1 MRATS
6 LSLALCLAGTL
17 GVSAQAWSAPASAPF
32 SGPTPLLNSDAPAH
46 PGLKSADAA
55 LQRGYGDE
63 PGESS
68 ASPHGHRDRSN
79 DTAPSDSSFQAG
91 SDGND
96 VLFRNHVRARSAV
109 LDTLGQAHDT
119 PMAEGSDALTLGL
132 TVRPL
137 TAAERQA
144 LGVDGGLVVTGVSA
158 GMGLKA
164 GFQPGDVVLS
174 LDGVGVTT
182 PDQFYKLAQ
191 KLPHDRPVPVL
202 VHRPSSTLFLPL
214 EAPARR

>member
-1 MRATS
+1 MQHS
-6 LSLALCLAGTL
+6 
-17 GVSAQAWSAPASAPF
+17 
-32 SGPTPLLNSDAPAH
+32 
-46 PGLKSADAA
+46 
-55 LQRGYGDE
+55 YGDE
-63 PGESS
+63 PGDSNS
-68 ASPHGHRDRSN
+68 SPHSHRDRTS
-79 DTAPSDSSFQAG
+79 DTGA
-91 SDGND
+91 SDGASQASSV
-96 VLFRNHVRARSAV
+96 VLFRNHVSARSAV
-109 LDTLGQAHDT
+109 LDTLGQAHDSPT
-119 PMAEGSDALTLGL
+119 VEGSDAQTLGL

-144 LGVDGGLVVTGVSA
+144 LGVDGGLMVTGVSA

-174 LDGVGVTT
+174 LDGIDVTT

-202 VHRPSSTLFLPL
+202 VHRPSNSLFLPL